1 MGVYFPRLNISP
13 PPYFGQISGFSY
25 LVEYF
30 PPQFLAGP
38 DENWGFLTHF
48 SLKNAP
54 QKWKFSWKWAKKM
67 CPKLFKIVIFC
78 ICMHIFGLRCFV
90 FTFYIEFLHILMYKG
105 RFWLIRVRS
114 RRSSGQKSGPFFYLV
129 EYPPPRGK

>member
-1 MGVYFPRLNISP
+1 
-13 PPYFGQISGFSY
+13 
-25 LVEYF
+25 
-30 PPQFLAGP
+30 
-38 DENWGFLTHF
+38 
-48 SLKNAP
+48 
-54 QKWKFSWKWAKKM
+54 M

-129 EYPPPRGK
+129 EYFPPLVLPNVQAIGKRGFIIKGESRIQLALLRNDRFRASFITFSCPDIHRPIIKTKCKYFNCGSSSLSH